1 MKAFERGKFSYSSSK
16 KPKVHPKNTR
26 SNSMGNKRAAT
37 DALKDLTSSEDEE
50 GVRRTS
56 KFMPVSKKD
65 FLEKMKLV
73 NHPILQDEEQLEMT
87 FRYIDLANSMMRKSA
102 SRMMEM
108 AAMEQDMDIPSK
120 VASKGDTPPFFRG
133 DMSTT
138 IMVNGVDQIVRARRA
153 NGWGQALT
161 DLFWE
166 AKVVVRDYWVV
177 KKQGDSVVSVLVQT
191 ISRHHK
197 IKAIGAVN
205 YAREQVMECA
215 GKAQC
220 RVNVRDAFPR
230 EQIDQVQEAYNRGYH
245 LKRSG
250 KIQAYRI
257 YNQGGDS
264 PVFEV
269 RSMVDGKAVWGPPPP
284 PTGETP
290 AARQRADR
298 GRRQENGRQ
307 GEDNGRQGGEDMEVA
322 DGGEMAAAAL
332 AGPTAAAAANGSN

>member
-1 MKAFERGKFSYSSSK
+1 
-16 KPKVHPKNTR
+16 
-26 SNSMGNKRAAT
+26 
-37 DALKDLTSSEDEE
+37 
-50 GVRRTS
+50 
-56 KFMPVSKKD
+56 MPVSKQD
-65 FLEKMKLV
+65 FLEKMRLV

-108 AAMEQDMDIPSK
+108 AAMGQEEDFTPQT
-120 VASKGDTPPFFRG
+120 ASKRDAPPFFRG

-153 NGWGQALT
+153 NGWSQALT

-177 KKQGDSVVSVLVQT
+177 KKQGDTVVSVLVQT

-197 IKAIGAVN
+197 IMAIGAVN

-230 EQIDQVQEAYNRGYH
+230 EQIEQVQEAYNRGYH
-245 LKRSG
+245 LKKAG
-250 KIQAYRI
+250 KIQTYRV
-257 YNQGGDS
+257 YNHGGDS

-290 AARQRADR
+290 AVRQRTAR
-298 GRRQENGRQ
+298 GRK
-307 GEDNGRQGGEDMEVA
+307 GEDGRQGGEDMEVA
-322 DGGEMAAAAL
+322 DGGEMAAAAP
-332 AGPTAAAAANGSN
+332 AGPTAVAAANGST